1 LQAFIA
7 TLAKEQWNTTQP
19 DATIVQ
25 ALVLVSVG
33 LTRIMD
39 AVSPTNV
46 ANAKALELL
55 RQHHAMTANSL
66 QEYAAANT
74 HKMFPLPFA
83 QIATKSG

>member
-1 LQAFIA
+1 V
-7 TLAKEQWNTTQP
+7 P
-19 DATIVQ
+19 
-25 ALVLVSVG
+25 ALVAVSVG
-33 LTRIMD
+33 LTPTTG

-46 ANAKALELL
+46 ASVKALELL

-74 HKMFPLPFA
+74 HKISPLPIA